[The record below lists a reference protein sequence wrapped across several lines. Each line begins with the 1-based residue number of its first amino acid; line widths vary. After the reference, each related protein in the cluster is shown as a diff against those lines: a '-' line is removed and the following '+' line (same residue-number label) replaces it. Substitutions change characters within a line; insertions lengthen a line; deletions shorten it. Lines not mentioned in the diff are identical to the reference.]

1 VGEVRE
7 QNREWVAVLVV
18 AALATL
24 VGVAGCAGGPKR
36 LPQCKGKAEPIN
48 VQSQTGSSERGG

>member
-7 QNREWVAVLVV
+7 QNRTWLVVLVV

-24 VGVAGCAGGPKR
+24 VGVAGCTANPER
-36 LPQCKGKAEPIN
+36 LPQCTGKATPVN
-48 VQSQTGSSERGG
+48 VQLPVGGDEHGR